1 MRHADGGLKKD
12 YHLPMING
20 YLENG
25 TKRNFKLVL
34 EYDGSNY
41 HGWQRQKGLLTIQE
55 VVETR
60 LAIMTQTPVRLLGAG
75 RTDAGVHARGQVANF
90 FSNTQ
95 IPPARLLR
103 GLNSLLPEDIV
114 ALELAI
120 VPNDFHARF
129 KAHSKVYE
137 YRIHNGPIP
146 PALGR
151 QYSWHI
157 SRPLKWRT
165 MAQCLRL
172 LEGKHDFSS
181 FQGAGSS
188 VRSTERVILATEITS
203 LGDDTRLITIEANGF
218 LRHMVR
224 NIVGTLVDV
233 GSGKLTEEGFS
244 AVLAARDRQQ
254 AGMTAPARG
263 LCLFEVRY

>member
-1 MRHADGGLKKD
+1 MTHDQNKN
-12 YHLPMING
+12 Y
-20 YLENG
+20 
-25 TKRNFKLVL
+25 KLVL

-90 FSNTQ
+90 LSGTQ

-114 ALELAI
+114 ALELI
-120 VPNDFHARF
+120 LVPKDFHARF
-129 KAHSKVYE
+129 KALSKVYE

-146 PALGR
+146 LALGR

-157 SRPLKWRT
+157 SRVLEWKAMAKCLK
-165 MAQCLRL
+165 L
-172 LEGKHDFSS
+172 LEGRHDFSS
-181 FQGAGSS
+181 FQAAGSS
-188 VRSTERVILATEITS
+188 VRSTERVVLATEITS
-203 LGDDTRLITIEANGF
+203 IGEHTRLIAIEANGF

-233 GSGKLTEEGFS
+233 GSGKLTEEGFY
-244 AVLAARDRQQ
+244 AVLAARDRQR

-263 LCLFEVRY
+263 LCLLEVRY

>member
-1 MRHADGGLKKD
+1 MTGDQKKN
-12 YHLPMING
+12 Y
-20 YLENG
+20 
-25 TKRNFKLVL
+25 KLVL

-60 LAIMTQTPVRLLGAG
+60 LAIITQTPIRLIGAG

-90 FSNTQ
+90 FSETQ

-103 GLNSLLPEDIV
+103 GLNSLLPDDIV
-114 ALELAI
+114 ALKLILA
-120 VPNDFHARF
+120 PKKFHARF
-129 KAHSKVYE
+129 KARSKVYQ
-137 YRIHNGPIP
+137 YRIHNGPIA

-157 SRPLKWRT
+157 SRPLRWSSMVK
-165 MAQCLRL
+165 CLKL
-172 LEGKHDFSS
+172 LEGRHDFSS
-181 FQGAGSS
+181 FQAAGSS
-188 VRSTERVILATEITS
+188 VRSTERVVLATEITS
-203 LGDDTRLITIEANGF
+203 VDEHTRLITIEADGF
-218 LRHMVR
+218 VRHMVR
-224 NIVGTLVDV
+224 NIIGTLVDV

-244 AVLAARDRQQ
+244 AILAACNRQE

-263 LCLFEVRY
+263 LCLLEIRY

>member
-1 MRHADGGLKKD
+1 MTSGYLKK
-12 YHLPMING
+12 
-20 YLENG
+20 G
-25 TKRNFKLVL
+25 TKRNYKLVL
-34 EYDGSNY
+34 EYDGANY

-60 LAIMTQTPVRLLGAG
+60 LAIMTQAPIRLEGAG

-90 FSNTQ
+90 LSETE

-103 GLNSLLPEDIV
+103 GLNSLLPDDIV
-114 ALELAI
+114 ALELSL
-120 VPNDFHARF
+120 VPKVFHARF
-129 KAHSKVYE
+129 QARSKVYE

-157 SRPLKWRT
+157 SQPLKWES
-165 MAQCLRL
+165 MEKCLKL

-181 FQGAGSS
+181 FQAAGSNI
-188 VRSTERVILATEITS
+188 RNTERVVLTTGITS
-203 LGDDTRLITIEANGF
+203 AGEHVRLIMIEASGF
-218 LRHMVR
+218 LRHMMR

-233 GSGKLTEEGFS
+233 GRGKLTEKGFS
-244 AVLAARDRQQ
+244 EVVAARDRKV

-263 LCLFEVRY
+263 LCLLEVRY